1 MFTWIKRMIQSFS
14 GRKERLNESNNVV
27 ESIAKSKMLYK
38 ELIKKSHPDKHPQKE
53 KLAKEIAELVNNNR
67 YNYRELLKLKERIEN
82 EL

>member
-1 MFTWIKRMIQSFS
+1 
-14 GRKERLNESNNVV
+14 
-27 ESIAKSKMLYK
+27 MLYK

>member
-1 MFTWIKRMIQSFS
+1 MSSTK
-14 GRKERLNESNNVV
+14 
-27 ESIAKSKMLYK
+27 K

-53 KLAKEIAELVNNNR
+53 KLAKEIAALVNDNR

>member
-1 MFTWIKRMIQSFS
+1 MIQSFS

>member
-67 YNYRELLKLKERIEN
+67 YNYREIGRAHV
-82 EL
+82 

>member
-67 YNYRELLKLKERIEN
+67 YNYRALLKLKERIEN

>member
-1 MFTWIKRMIQSFS
+1 MFAWIKRMIQSFS

-53 KLAKEIAELVNNNR
+53 KLAKEIAALVNDNR
-67 YNYRELLKLKERIEN
+67 YNYQELLKLKERIEN

>member
-1 MFTWIKRMIQSFS
+1 MICSFS

-53 KLAKEIAELVNNNR
+53 ELAKEITDLVNSNR
-67 YNYRELLKLKERIEN
+67 YNYRELVKLKERIDS

>member
-1 MFTWIKRMIQSFS
+1 MFTWIRRMIQSFS